1 MDVVLMQGIGL
12 SLEEALIFWRSEFT
26 KLMDVDKV
34 LVFLTPKWQRVILDL
49 EVTNMIHEIKNVQ

>member
-1 MDVVLMQGIGL
+1 MAIVIYFYAVFFLIPYLMMDVVLMQGIGL

-34 LVFLTPKWQRVILDL
+34 LVFLTPK
-49 EVTNMIHEIKNVQ
+49 